1 MGKPILL
8 AQKIIKNFPTIDGEL
23 KVLKGI
29 DLRIHE
35 GEIVAVVGPSGV
47 GKSTLLYILGALD
60 RPTSG
65 KVFLNQMD
73 VFSFDDRR
81 LAQIRNRTIG
91 FVFQFHHLL
100 PEFTALENVMLPGL
114 ITGVKRDSLMARAH
128 ELLADVGLKD
138 RAGHRPGEL
147 SGGERQRTVLARALM
162 NDPQLVLAD
171 EPSGNLDRRAA
182 ESLHDLIRDLTE
194 RLGKAFVI
202 ATHNERLAGRADR
215 VLELFDGR
223 IKGTPD

>member
-47 GKSTLLYILGALD
+47 GKSTLLHILGALD

-65 KVFLNQMD
+65 KVFLNHMD

-114 ITGVKRDSLMARAH
+114 IRGVKRDSLMARAH
-128 ELLADVGLKD
+128 ELLANVGLKD
-138 RAGHRPGEL
+138 RAGHQPGEL